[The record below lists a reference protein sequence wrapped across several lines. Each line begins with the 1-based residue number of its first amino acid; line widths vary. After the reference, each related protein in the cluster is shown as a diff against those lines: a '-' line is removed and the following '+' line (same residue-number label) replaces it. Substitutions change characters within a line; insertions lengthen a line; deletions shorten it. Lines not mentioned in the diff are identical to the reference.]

1 MTEEIET
8 TETKNIFEEYVDLN
22 EKLMTSIVNREM
34 AKNGV
39 IGQYPQKYEKEI
51 KDTKKLIVKN
61 LIAQQD

>member
-8 TETKNIFEEYVDLN
+8 TNVFEEYVNLN

-39 IGQYPQKYEKEI
+39 IGQYPQKFEKEI
-51 KDTKKLIVKN
+51 KDTKKLLAKSLVSILTQK
-61 LIAQQD
+61 